1 MSVSDLNRRLER
13 LKVQLTADQEQKATM
28 ASLAESADMLRTLA
42 ETIPSLIPTVE
53 IPDLTADV
61 RALSDR
67 VEGIISAIGNITLP
81 SEGGRL
87 DAIDGRLATLMD
99 DVRGQ
104 AHVDMRP
111 LEDRLERL
119 ETLIGES
126 MPVATESPERVSYSA
141 QIIRDKRG
149 VMEEVVFHPTGD
161 DDGLWE

>member
-104 AHVDMRP
+104 AHVDMN
-111 LEDRLERL
+111 
-119 ETLIGES
+119 
-126 MPVATESPERVSYSA
+126 SA